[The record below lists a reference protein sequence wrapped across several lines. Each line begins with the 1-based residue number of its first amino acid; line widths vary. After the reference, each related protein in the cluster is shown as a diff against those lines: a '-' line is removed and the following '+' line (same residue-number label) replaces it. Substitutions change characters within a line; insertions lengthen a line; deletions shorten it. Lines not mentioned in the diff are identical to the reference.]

1 MAAAELVG
9 FRGERFRGF
18 GDLPCPKKNSPNE
31 TSRV

>member
-9 FRGERFRGF
+9 FCRERIRGF
-18 GDLPCPKKNSPNE
+18 GDLPCPQKNSPNE